1 MPYPTRARKKR
12 RSCSSAGKDTGPPRP
27 RAEPSTLRSAG
38 SEAAQADSSKLP
50 RSSVALGEDR
60 VATCVQTGLYLCR
73 AGEPA
78 VEPAA
83 VLRPVLQ
90 PVMDCRQRCRIG
102 TQGQSRASASDL
114 AFADLRRP
122 AYESHVLAARAAP
135 ARSVNRCSGC
145 CSCSSNWLAERYQ
158 REHVVNGGL
167 EWSLAMQ

>member
-27 RAEPSTLRSAG
+27 RVEPSTLRSAG

-78 VEPAA
+78 VDRKSTRLNSSHQIISYA
-83 VLRPVLQ
+83 VFCLKKKKES
-90 PVMDCRQRCRIG
+90 
-102 TQGQSRASASDL
+102 TQL
-114 AFADLRRP
+114 
-122 AYESHVLAARAAP
+122 
-135 ARSVNRCSGC
+135 
-145 CSCSSNWLAERYQ
+145 
-158 REHVVNGGL
+158 
-167 EWSLAMQ
+167 